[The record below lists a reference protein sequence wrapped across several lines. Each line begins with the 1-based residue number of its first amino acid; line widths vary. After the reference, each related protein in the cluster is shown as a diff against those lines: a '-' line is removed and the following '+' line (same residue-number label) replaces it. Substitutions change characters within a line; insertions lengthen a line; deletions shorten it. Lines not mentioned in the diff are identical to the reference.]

1 MNKKEKTPMIDIPE
15 GVPQK
20 AGFDLKTLGRL
31 LSYMKDYKGQLIFV
45 VVCILLS
52 AVASAASSLFLQSL
66 IDDYIVHLLGTSQP
80 MFHELLK
87 ALVVIGFIYLI
98 GVISTLFY
106 NQVMVTIAQ
115 GTLKKIRDEMFEK
128 MQRLPIRTFDTR
140 THGDIMSLYTN
151 DTDTLRQMIAQSM
164 AQLISSVFTIVA
176 VFICMLYISVWLTL
190 VAVFIMFLILQI
202 VKMITNKIGIYF
214 IMQQKTLAD
223 VNGYVEEMVNGQRV
237 IKVFC
242 HEEKAKKELREKNK
256 DWAMSA
262 SKANGYAN
270 SIMPMMNALGY
281 MQYVIIAILGSFMGI
296 YGITNLGLT
305 GTGTL
310 TLGMIASFL
319 TLSRSFTNPVSQI
332 SNQFNFIVTAL
343 AGASRIFAFMD
354 EEPETDDGY
363 VTLVNAKEENG
374 VITETEQ
381 RTGLWAWKHPHSDGT
396 VTYTKLEGRVI
407 LDNVDFGYVP
417 EKQVLYDISL
427 YAEPGQKIAF
437 VGATGAGKTT
447 ITNLINRF
455 YDIADGKIRYDG
467 ININK
472 IKKTDLRRSLGIV
485 LQEVN
490 LFTGSVMEN
499 LRYGNPDA
507 TDEDCIAAAK
517 LANADGFIRMLPQG
531 YNTIL
536 KGDGSGFSQG
546 QRQLI
551 SIARAAVSDPPVM
564 ILDEATSSIDT
575 RTEALVQDGMDKLMR
590 GRTVFVIAHRLSTV
604 QNSDVIMV
612 LDHGHIIER
621 GSHEKLIAEKGTYYQ
636 LYTGAFELE

>member
-1 MNKKEKTPMIDIPE
+1 M
-15 GVPQK
+15 
-20 AGFDLKTLGRL
+20 
-31 LSYMKDYKGQLIFV
+31 
-45 VVCILLS
+45 
-52 AVASAASSLFLQSL
+52 
-66 IDDYIVHLLGTSQP
+66 
-80 MFHELLK
+80 
-87 ALVVIGFIYLI
+87 I
-98 GVISTLFY
+98 GVISNLLY
-106 NQVMVTIAQ
+106 SRAMVTVAQ
-115 GTLKKIRDEMFEK
+115 GTLKKIRDDMFEK
-128 MQRLPIRTFDTR
+128 MQRLPIRVFDTR

-164 AQLISSVFTIVA
+164 AQLISAVFTIVA
-176 VFICMLYISVWLTL
+176 VLVCMLYTSIWLTI
-190 VAVFIMFLILQI
+190 VAVLVMLLILQI
-202 VKMITNKIGIYF
+202 VKGIAGKVGTFF
-214 IMQQKTLAD
+214 ILQQKTLAD
-223 VNGYVEEMVNGQRV
+223 VNGYVEKMVNGQKV

-242 HEEKAKKELREKNK
+242 HEETTKEELRQKNK
-256 DWAMSA
+256 ALA
-262 SKANGYAN
+262 QNATNANGYAN
-270 SIMPMMNALGY
+270 SMMPMMNALGY
-281 MQYVIIAILGSFMGI
+281 VQYVIIAVLGGYMAI
-296 YGITNLGLT
+296 EGITNLGLT

-319 TLSRSFTNPVSQI
+319 TLSRSLTNPVSQI
-332 SNQFNFIVTAL
+332 SNQFNSIVTAL
-343 AGASRIFAFMD
+343 AGTSRIFAFMD

-374 VITETEQ
+374 VLTETAE
-381 RTGLWAWKHPHSDGT
+381 RTGIWAWKHPHSDGT
-396 VTYTKLEGRVI
+396 VTYTRLEGRVI
-407 LDNVDFGYVP
+407 LDNVDFGYAP
-417 EKQVLYDISL
+417 GKQVLYDVSI

-472 IKKTDLRRSLGIV
+472 IKKADLRRSLGVV

-490 LFTGSVMEN
+490 LFTGTVMEN

-531 YNTIL
+531 YNTVL
-536 KGDGSGFSQG
+536 KGDGSGLSQG

-575 RTEALVQDGMDKLMR
+575 RTEALVQDGMDKLMK

-621 GSHEKLIAEKGTYYQ
+621 GNHEKLINEKGTYYQ

>member
-66 IDDYIVHLLGTSQP
+66 IDDYIVPLLGTSQP

-621 GSHEKLIAEKGTYYQ
+621 DSHEKLIAEKGTYYQ